1 MVAFIPAVL
10 GAGAIFGTAN
20 WLAGAVRGEGTT
32 PLGTY
37 VDMKKEEWKEDIS
50 DFGEAA
56 QEEITDA
63 LIEAA
68 ETAAEVVVP
77 VTVGMA
83 EALVDEVRGAIRKR
97 TQGHEDTVVM
107 YLMLTL
113 MTVTVSLFV
122 WRTAGR
128 RRRMV

>member
-1 MVAFIPAVL
+1 MFWIPAIL
-10 GAGAIFGTAN
+10 GTGAIVGASN
-20 WLAGAVRGEGTT
+20 WLAGAARGEGTT

-37 VDMKKEEWKEDIS
+37 IDMKKEEWKEDLS

-68 ETAAEVVVP
+68 ETAAEVIVP

-83 EALVDEVRGAIRKR
+83 EAFVDEVRGAIRKR
-97 TQGHEDTVVM
+97 TQGHEDSVVM
-107 YLMLTL
+107 YLMLSL
-113 MTVTVSLFV
+113 MTVTVLLFV

-128 RRRMV
+128 RRKMV